1 MKRGFGV
8 KDASGLIPGHGGF
21 MDRLDSV
28 VAVSV
33 CAALIGLALNH
44 QAPARALLF
53 GA

>member
-1 MKRGFGV
+1 
-8 KDASGLIPGHGGF
+8 

-28 VAVSV
+28 VTVSV